1 MPFLVTIKNEKRLVN
16 TLPYSTKESKQ
27 AGQYPCTLH
36 CSSSFILLLSKGLLM
51 DNTKL
56 SKGGDPQLK
65 QALDQAVQ
73 WLLEHQDAE
82 GWWCGELETNV
93 TMTAEHVLLLR
104 FLELSLERIR
114 DGAIRHILNNQR
126 DDGSWALY
134 FGGPADLSTTIEA
147 YVALKVLG
155 VDPGG
160 DAMQR
165 ALTVIHQQGG
175 VAKARVFTKIWLAL
189 FGQYPWSGVPS
200 MPPELIYLSPKVPF
214 NLYDFACWA
223 RGTIAPLL
231 IVISRRPVKSLG
243 CSVPELVVPGTEGL
257 LTRVPGSGF
266 FWWTDK
272 LLKLYETFP
281 LQPGRSRAR
290 RRVVDWIVERQ
301 EADGSWGGIQP
312 PWVYSLIALY
322 LEGMGTDHPVMRRGI
337 EGLEGFVLEDESGWR
352 FQACMSPVWDTA
364 WALLALRR
372 AGVDRDHPS
381 MQRAVQWILQE
392 QISTGGDWQVRCG
405 IVPCGGWA
413 FEFENDI
420 YPDIDDTAVVVLALL
435 EAGAETAVR
444 AAVDR
449 AVQWVL
455 VTKSSNGAW
464 GAFDKDNTRA
474 IVYQLPFAD
483 FGAMLDPP
491 TEDVT
496 AHVLEMLA
504 HVDAPGKEQVI
515 RAALKYLRH
524 AQRPDGSWFGRWG
537 VNYIYGTW
545 CVISA
550 LVALRDGGYAVQDM
564 IDRGS
569 SWLLGRQNCDGGWG
583 ESCYSYEDS
592 SFAGIGQ
599 STPSQTAWAVLALQ
613 LVGLGQ
619 HAACLRG
626 LTYLRETQ
634 VDGTWEER
642 EYTGTGFPRDFYI
655 NYHLYR
661 HVFPTM
667 ALAGACKA

>member
-1 MPFLVTIKNEKRLVN
+1 
-16 TLPYSTKESKQ
+16 
-27 AGQYPCTLH
+27 
-36 CSSSFILLLSKGLLM
+36 M
-51 DNTKL
+51 DTNKL
-56 SKGGDPQLK
+56 SKGGEARLK
-65 QALDQAVQ
+65 QALDRAVQ
-73 WLLEHQDAE
+73 WLLERQDGE
-82 GWWCGELETNV
+82 GWWCSELEATV

-104 FLELSLERIR
+104 FLDLSLERIR
-114 DGAIRHILNNQR
+114 DRAIRHILNNQR

-155 VDPGG
+155 VDPGS

-165 ALTVIHQQGG
+165 ALKVIHQQGG

-189 FGQYPWSGVPS
+189 FGQYPWSGIPS
-200 MPPELIYLSPKVPF
+200 MPPELIYLSPRVPF

-231 IVISRRPVKSLG
+231 IVISRRPVKSVG
-243 CSVPELVVPGTEGL
+243 CRVRGLVVPGTEGL
-257 LTRVPGSGF
+257 LTRVPGSGL

-272 LLKLYETFP
+272 LLKLYKTFP
-281 LQPGRSRAR
+281 WQPGRSRAQL
-290 RRVVDWIVERQ
+290 RVVDWIVERQ

-322 LEGMGTDHPVMRRGI
+322 REGMGTDHPVMRRGI
-337 EGLEGFVLEDESGWR
+337 EGQEGFAMEDESGWR

-381 MQRAVQWILQE
+381 MQRTVQWLLQE

-405 IVPCGGWA
+405 PVPCGGWA

-449 AVQWVL
+449 AVRWVL
-455 VTKSSNGAW
+455 VTRSSNGAW

-474 IVYQLPFAD
+474 IVYRLPFAD
-483 FGAMLDPP
+483 FGALLDPP
-491 TEDVT
+491 SEDVT

-504 HVDAPGKEQVI
+504 HVDTPDKERVI
-515 RAALKYLRH
+515 RAALKYLQH
-524 AQRPDGSWFGRWG
+524 TQRPDGSWFGRWG

-550 LVALRDGGYAVQDM
+550 LAALRDGGDAVQDM

-569 SWLLGRQNCDGGWG
+569 SWLLGHQNGDGGWG

-599 STPSQTAWAVLALQ
+599 STPSQTACAVLALQ
-613 LVGLGQ
+613 LAGLGPP
-619 HAACLRG
+619 ADFLRG
-626 LTYLRETQ
+626 LMCLRVTQ
-634 VDGTWEER
+634 VGGASEEPD
-642 EYTGTGFPRDFYI
+642 YAGTGFPRDFYI

-667 ALAGACKA
+667 ALAESSRG